1 MESLHHRL
9 SNPMAKYHLHEN
21 DTIGGTIHAKLKVLQ
36 DDYIQV
42 SQSKIS
48 TVMFKQYSTHTFKY
62 P

>member
-42 SQSKIS
+42 S
-48 TVMFKQYSTHTFKY
+48 
-62 P
+62 